1 MKCVSVQRISLFC
14 CVANVYLLF
23 VVLLLGMV
31 IGLICSTLSVL
42 IVCSVVKWDPDSK
55 VVGRREFLVFGPQC
69 PWGSITNGKSAVVAS
84 KSSDIV
90 LSPRIVVDVDVFFL
104 LFHRYLFLSN
114 VWRCFSAVAVKYF

>member
-14 CVANVYLLF
+14 CIANVYLLF
-23 VVLLLGMV
+23 VVLLLDMV

-42 IVCSVVKWDPDSK
+42 VVCSVVKWDPDSM
-55 VVGRREFLVFGPQC
+55 VVGRRELLVIGPQC
-69 PWGSITNGKSAVVAS
+69 PWGSITNGKSAVLAS

-90 LSPRIVVDVDVFFL
+90 LSLKTVVDVDDSFL

-114 VWRCFSAVAVKYF
+114 VWRCFSVVAVKYF